1 MRGIRDGGSRNRWR
15 GSKTGVMTSRVRR
28 LGWLLCCA
36 AMVTGIGAEPP
47 AAGGGK
53 PSAADSPRFPGAQ
66 WEVASPQAVGLDAD
80 ALGALGRFVGGNGCV
95 VRHGFLAFSWGDP
108 TRSGDVAS
116 AMKPVLSLLL
126 LLSIQ
131 EGRVGSVDEPV
142 ARIEPRLESLND
154 GKDSRITWRHLASQT
169 SGYGLSE
176 APGAAYAYNDYAIA
190 LYYDT
195 LMQGVFRT
203 NGTAVFE
210 SRLARP
216 LQFEDRFTFE
226 AFGPLDRPGRLAVS
240 VRDFARIGWLVLRG
254 GTWNGTAVVDPALL
268 RTMVSSPVEARLPL
282 TSGRETA
289 MLPGQRTLGGSRNIT
304 PVGPGCYSFNW
315 WLNRPDAAGR
325 RLFVDAPADTLVA
338 SGHGGRRMLWILP
351 TLDLVVCWNDSGIDD
366 HDRSPGNPESRCNQ
380 AARLL
385 LRAVVPEP
393 GPRPASGR

>member
-1 MRGIRDGGSRNRWR
+1 
-15 GSKTGVMTSRVRR
+15 
-28 LGWLLCCA
+28 
-36 AMVTGIGAEPP
+36 MVVGTAAEPA
-47 AAGGGK
+47 AAGAGNPAPIG
-53 PSAADSPRFPGAQ
+53 SPRFPGAM
-66 WEVASPQAVGLDAD
+66 WDVASPRSVGLDAE
-80 ALGALGRFVGGNGCV
+80 ALGALARFVGGNGCV

-126 LLSIQ
+126 LVSIQ

-142 ARIEPRLESLND
+142 ARFEPRLESLND

-169 SGYGLSE
+169 SGYGLTE

-216 LQFEDRFTFE
+216 LQFQDRFTFE
-226 AFGPLDRPGRLAVS
+226 AFGPRDRPGRLAVS
-240 VRDFARIGWLVLRG
+240 VRDFARVGLLVLRG
-254 GTWNGTAVVDPALL
+254 GTWNGTAVVDPVLL
-268 RTMVSSPVEARLPL
+268 QRMISSPVDPGLPL
-282 TSGRETA
+282 TAGREAA
-289 MLPGQRTLGGSRNIT
+289 MLPGQRTLGGTRNIT

-325 RLFVDAPADTLVA
+325 RLFVDGPADAIVA
-338 SGHGGRRMLWILP
+338 SGHGGRRTLWILP

-380 AARLL
+380 AIRLL
-385 LRAVVPEP
+385 LGAVGAP
-393 GPRPASGR
+393 GGDSGRNED